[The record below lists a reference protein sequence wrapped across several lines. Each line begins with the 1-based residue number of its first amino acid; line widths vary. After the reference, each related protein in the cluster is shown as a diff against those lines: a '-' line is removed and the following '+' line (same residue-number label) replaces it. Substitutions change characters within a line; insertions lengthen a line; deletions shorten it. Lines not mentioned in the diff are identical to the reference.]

1 MGDYREDTRNLFEN
15 NTEVLLN
22 YDHKVKSFLE
32 LSGLIGGNARI
43 FSYNSSFTSTD
54 YLSVPEVYS
63 FSNSLNPVQANG
75 FNSDMRVYNAYYSL
89 DASLGRYATISTIGR
104 VDKSSALPKDHD
116 SYFYPSVSLASV
128 ISDYVNLPSVISFL
142 KLRASYAAV
151 HGDVTQLLLEQ
162 LLSVLS
168 QLWGQTLL
176 EILCMIILWIMAT
189 IIYHLIMVLT
199 ILSLLFTQQANRTI
213 IKRAAYYTS
222 NLYDPNIKTFN
233 RVNYEAGFDINFL
246 HNRLGLSATAFEYS
260 SLQPD

>member
-1 MGDYREDTRNLFEN
+1 MQLYDVYGYLSANYKFNSNLNLTTRTSVTSYNLLRTEKMPYSAHPYSREGNMGDYREDRRNLFEN

-63 FSNSLNPVQANG
+63 FSNSLNPVQANS

-89 DASLGRYATISTIGR
+89 DASLGRYATISTVGR

-142 KLRASYAAV
+142 KLRASYTAV
-151 HGDVTQLLLEQ
+151 HGGRHFGYCWNSSFQY
-162 LLSVLS
+162 
-168 QLWGQTLL
+168 
-176 EILCMIILWIMAT
+176 
-189 IIYHLIMVLT
+189 YHSFGGKPFWKFYV
-199 ILSLLFTQQANRTI
+199 
-213 IKRAAYYTS
+213 
-222 NLYDPNIKTFN
+222 
-233 RVNYEAGFDINFL
+233 
-246 HNRLGLSATAFEYS
+246 
-260 SLQPD
+260 

>member
-1 MGDYREDTRNLFEN
+1 MQLYDVYGYLSANYKFNSNLNLTARTSVTSYNLLRTEKMPCSAHPYSREGNMGDYREDRRNLFEN

-54 YLSVPEVYS
+54 YLSVPGVYS
-63 FSNSLNPVQANG
+63 FSNSLNPVQANS

-142 KLRASYAAV
+142 KLRASYAAF
-151 HGDVTQLLLEQ
+151 HGDV
-162 LLSVLS
+162 
-168 QLWGQTLL
+168 
-176 EILCMIILWIMAT
+176 I
-189 IIYHLIMVLT
+189 
-199 ILSLLFTQQANRTI
+199 
-213 IKRAAYYTS
+213 
-222 NLYDPNIKTFN
+222 
-233 RVNYEAGFDINFL
+233 
-246 HNRLGLSATAFEYS
+246 SATVGTALFSTTTALGANPSGKFYV
-260 SLQPD
+260 